1 MKEKISITID
11 SELIKKVDKV
21 IDGVSVRNRS
31 QALEHLIR
39 KSFSQKDAETA
50 VILAGGDKK
59 KLKFEGTYKPLAKV
73 EGIPLI
79 INSIQKLKEAGV
91 KKIIIAAG
99 PITDKVFE
107 LVGDGSEYGVT
118 IIYLKDDGTGT
129 AGAIKSAEKHISGPF
144 FVVFGDEYFD
154 FDMRKMVEFHT
165 MNGNPATMAIAVTAL
180 EKSKDSVKIMGNKII
195 KFEYKP
201 KAGETTH
208 YVNAGIYL
216 FDRSVLDMIQSKGSL
231 EKELFP
237 SLTKK
242 GKLTGFVF
250 SGHWKHLM

>member
-11 SELIKKVDKV
+11 SELIKKVDKF
-21 IDGVSVRNRS
+21 IDGETVRNRS

-39 KSFSQKDAETA
+39 KSINQKGAETA
-50 VILAGGDKK
+50 VILAGGDIS
-59 KLKFEGTYKPLAKV
+59 KLRFGDTYKPLAKV
-73 EGIPLI
+73 EGTALI
-79 INSIQKLKEAGV
+79 LNAIQKLKEAGV
-91 KKIIIAAG
+91 KIIIIAAG

-118 IIYLKDDGTGT
+118 IIYLKDEGTGT
-129 AGAIKSAEKHISGPF
+129 AGAIKSAEKHIKGSF

-154 FDMRKMVEFHT
+154 FDLARMVEFHT

-180 EKSKDSVKIMGNKII
+180 EKSKDSVKIMGNRII
-195 KFEYKP
+195 EFEYQP

-216 FDRSVLDMIQSKGSL
+216 LNRSVLDIIPSKGSL

-242 GKLTGFVF
+242 GQLTGFVF
-250 SGHWKHLM
+250 SGSWKHLM